1 MSEDQIQAFK
11 VQFNPNEIDFFLDAA
26 KEIVTKGALIPGK
39 YNSQLEEAFADF
51 SGSKF
56 TSAVSTGTVA
66 LEIIFRCLGLKDKE
80 ILVPSN
86 TNYAT
91 AEAAIRASAHVTLYD
106 SDLYADFASIK
117 QATSS
122 KTGAIVIVHIGGY
135 ISPEIE
141 EIRDYCHQR
150 DIYLIEDASHAH
162 GSKHKGTLAG
172 SFGVASAFSMFATK
186 VITTSE
192 GGLITTN
199 DESIWT
205 SSKVYRDQG
214 KDTEGIR
221 NIVEGSSWRM
231 SELHAALGL
240 AQMANADSY
249 IEHNNSIAHYYKRHI
264 NASDRLRIPLEKDS
278 IYSGY
283 KFIVLLDSKDARD
296 SLRNHLIADNIK
308 PGKGVYDIP
317 LHLQPTFSSL
327 NLGRYPKAE
336 KFAETHLCLP
346 LWKGLT
352 QSKVNKVIKSVN
364 GWIKS

>member
-1 MSEDQIQAFK
+1 MAKDKIQAFK
-11 VQFNPNEIDFFLDAA
+11 VQFSLDEIDAFLEAA

-39 YNSQLEEAFADF
+39 YNAQLEEAFADF

-56 TSAVSTGTVA
+56 ARAVSTGTVA
-66 LEIIFRCLGLKDKE
+66 LEVIFRCLGLKNKE

-91 AEAAIRASAHVTLYD
+91 AEAAIRASARITLYD
-106 SDLYADFASIK
+106 SDLYPDFDSIK
-117 QATSS
+117 QMTSPE
-122 KTGAIVIVHIGGY
+122 TGAIVIVHIGGY
-135 ISPEIE
+135 ITPKIE
-141 EIRDYCHQR
+141 QIRDYCNQKG
-150 DIYLIEDASHAH
+150 IYLIEDASHAH
-162 GSKHKGTLAG
+162 GSRYNSTPAG

-221 NIVEGSSWRM
+221 NVVEGSSWRM
-231 SELHAALGL
+231 SELHAALGVV
-240 AQMANADSY
+240 QMSNADSY
-249 IEHNNSIAHYYKRHI
+249 IKHNNTIAHYYKQHI
-264 NASDRLRIPLEKDS
+264 STSDRIQVPLEENGV
-278 IYSGY
+278 YSGY
-283 KFIVLLDSKDARD
+283 KFIILLDSKDERD
-296 SLRNHLIADNIK
+296 SLKDHLIADNIK

-327 NLGRYPKAE
+327 NVGKYPKAE

-352 QSKVNKVIKSVN
+352 QLEVDEVIESVN
-364 GWIKS
+364 NWMKS